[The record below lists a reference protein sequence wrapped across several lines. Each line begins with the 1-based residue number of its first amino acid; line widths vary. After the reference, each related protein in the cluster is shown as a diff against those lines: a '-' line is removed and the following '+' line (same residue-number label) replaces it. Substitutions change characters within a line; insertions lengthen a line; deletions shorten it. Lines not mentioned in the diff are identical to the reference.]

1 MRVRLLLICTAI
13 LAAVAPAL
21 ADGLGRNMHETSY
34 AGSCRF
40 VEQAAYNNQVSVEV
54 LTRLIWT
61 ESRFQADALSP
72 AGAQGISQFMPATA
86 TERGLSDPFDP
97 RLAIPEA
104 ARFLADLDRM
114 FGNIGL
120 AVAAYNAGPG
130 RISKWLA
137 SSATLPRET
146 AAFVLAVTG
155 RRAEEWVGSGPER
168 PSMAGAQH
176 SCMTLKAS
184 LREFGSGH
192 GIAFSVPASGALRGN
207 PYILPILKNSG
218 LMQPG
223 IEQSGQMLPSLRG
236 SGQILPGL
244 RQSGR
249 MLGAMMDSGGALQNS
264 IGKQDARNRNRLQLS
279 GRSERNDSGRSVL
292 YRASTCGA
300 CFASR

>member
-1 MRVRLLLICTAI
+1 
-13 LAAVAPAL
+13 
-21 ADGLGRNMHETSY
+21 
-34 AGSCRF
+34 
-40 VEQAAYNNQVSVEV
+40 
-54 LTRLIWT
+54 
-61 ESRFQADALSP
+61 
-72 AGAQGISQFMPATA
+72 
-86 TERGLSDPFDP
+86 
-97 RLAIPEA
+97 
-104 ARFLADLDRM
+104 
-114 FGNIGL
+114 
-120 AVAAYNAGPG
+120 
-130 RISKWLA
+130 
-137 SSATLPRET
+137 
-146 AAFVLAVTG
+146 
-155 RRAEEWVGSGPER
+155 
-168 PSMAGAQH
+168 
-176 SCMTLKAS
+176 MTLKAS